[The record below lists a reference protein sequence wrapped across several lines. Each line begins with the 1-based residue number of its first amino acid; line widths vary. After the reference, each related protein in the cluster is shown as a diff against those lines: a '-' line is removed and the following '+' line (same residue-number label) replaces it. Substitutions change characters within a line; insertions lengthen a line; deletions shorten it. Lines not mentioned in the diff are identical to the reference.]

1 MTEHERRASR
11 NALGSVADDS
21 YVGNLPPTSWI
32 SGQDVGKEQL
42 QAKEPCSKETKGGI
56 SPMVGKRPLK
66 ISANGSSWC
75 EKFTWDPRVTGQLL
89 GGALQWDL

>member
-1 MTEHERRASR
+1 
-11 NALGSVADDS
+11 
-21 YVGNLPPTSWI
+21 
-32 SGQDVGKEQL
+32 
-42 QAKEPCSKETKGGI
+42 
-56 SPMVGKRPLK
+56 MVGKRPLK